1 MTKERRVGRAVTEAV
16 IGGVLIALAAPLPL
30 MALSQSAL
38 SQQPQKPASAPTPQ
52 PSAPPAAPQPTFE
65 AVDRNKD
72 GFVDKSE
79 SGAVPGLS
87 ANFEKMDRNRDGKLD
102 RDEFMKALDST
113 AKK

>member
-1 MTKERRVGRAVTEAV
+1 MTKERRVGRAFTEAV

-30 MALSQSAL
+30 MALSETAL
-38 SQQPQKPASAPTPQ
+38 SQQTQKPASPQAAQ
-52 PSAPPAAPQPTFE
+52 PSAPPAAPQLTFD

-79 SGAVPGLS
+79 SGVVPGLS

-102 RDEFMKALDST
+102 RDEFMKALAPT